1 VDVAADARAIWGLLM
16 SSYMNLLLV
25 AVPLGFAAQL
35 LGWSAGLRFGLVR
48 QASEPDRG
56 RLQMATL
63 ELELVQSDAVPADIW
78 ASSVNVNKAASNA
91 MRHEEYRTG
100 MKWTTELFLSMQN
113 FLALVP
119 LALLLG
125 EVTEDLAL
133 RFGDVI
139 GGLLNATF
147 GNVVRIFNPP
157 LLLAGARWSLLVLPK
172 AGLPSPL
179 QLSSARGAEQHRAV
193 HYGLCTKNTRVTH
206 MRLLT
211 SRSHTVFG
219 SRSS

>member
-1 VDVAADARAIWGLLM
+1 MAADARAIWGLLM

-48 QASEPDRG
+48 QGLEPNRVQG
-56 RLQMATL
+56 RLQMATS
-63 ELELVQSDAVPADIW
+63 EQELVQSGAVPADIW

-91 MRHEEYRTG
+91 LRHEEYGTG
-100 MKWTTELFLSMQN
+100 MTWTTELFLSMQN

-157 LLLAGARWSLLVLPK
+157 ASRWCSLIAAGPAKSWSAFP
-172 AGLPSPL
+172 PP
-179 QLSSARGAEQHRAV
+179 AEQ
-193 HYGLCTKNTRVTH
+193 
-206 MRLLT
+206 
-211 SRSHTVFG
+211 
-219 SRSS
+219 